1 MTQAFSNLS
10 NPSVAEDRSLA
21 KGRSS
26 DAVIGAVLVV
36 GVPTAFW
43 MGIIELAAIAFN
55 FSYGN
60 THRLIVGCAIAGF
73 LALIY
78 GCIRLARG

>member
-1 MTQAFSNLS
+1 MTQAFSNLTG
-10 NPSVAEDRSLA
+10 PTVAEDRVAA

-26 DAVIGAVLVV
+26 DAVIGAVLVI

-43 MGIIELAAIAFN
+43 MGLIELAAIAFN
-55 FSYGN
+55 FSYGS
-60 THRLIVGCAIAGF
+60 THRLIIGCAIAGF